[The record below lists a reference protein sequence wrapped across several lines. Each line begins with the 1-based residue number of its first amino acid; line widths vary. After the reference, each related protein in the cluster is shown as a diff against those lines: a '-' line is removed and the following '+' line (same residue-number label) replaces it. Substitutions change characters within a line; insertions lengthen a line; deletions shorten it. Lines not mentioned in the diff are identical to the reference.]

1 MRGSVRRIVMLAPV
15 LVLLG
20 GYVLRAITVDLGQET
35 TWIDYQ
41 SEFNTQLLE
50 RLH

>member
-1 MRGSVRRIVMLAPV
+1 MLAPV

-20 GYVLRAITVDLGQET
+20 GYVLRVIAVDLGQET
-35 TWIDYQ
+35 TWINYH
-41 SEFNTQLLE
+41 SEFNTQLLD